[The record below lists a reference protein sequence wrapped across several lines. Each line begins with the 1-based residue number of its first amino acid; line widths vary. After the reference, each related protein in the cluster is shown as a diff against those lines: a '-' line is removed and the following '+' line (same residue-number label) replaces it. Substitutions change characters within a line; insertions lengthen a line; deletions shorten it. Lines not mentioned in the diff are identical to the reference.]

1 MTTMRETTISL
12 NSFKNIDLNN
22 NDHIM
27 SIDRMKTAVKK
38 VYIEEILPT
47 YIDSSS
53 KAGVQ
58 YVRIYTLSTH
68 LFHWMLSY
76 TFESDVSY
84 KDVSPYYDTIHRGA
98 QMAAYLL
105 QEHFQLLKI
114 PHDDDH
120 LMFSDYYLFIH
131 LSRRSHQ
138 TLHPDASVAVDEE

>member
-47 YIDSSS
+47 YIDNLS
-53 KAGVQ
+53 KLGLQ
-58 YVRIYTLSTH
+58 YVGIYTLSTH

-76 TFESDVSY
+76 TFES
-84 KDVSPYYDTIHRGA
+84 K
-98 QMAAYLL
+98 
-105 QEHFQLLKI
+105 
-114 PHDDDH
+114 
-120 LMFSDYYLFIH
+120 LF
-131 LSRRSHQ
+131 
-138 TLHPDASVAVDEE
+138 